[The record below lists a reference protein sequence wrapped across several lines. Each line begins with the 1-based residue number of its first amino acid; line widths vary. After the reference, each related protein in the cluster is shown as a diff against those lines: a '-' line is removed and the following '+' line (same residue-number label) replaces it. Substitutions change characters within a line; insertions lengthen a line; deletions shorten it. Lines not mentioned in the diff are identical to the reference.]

1 MGVPGRV
8 LLKLSGEV
16 LMGDLTSGIDPATVQ
31 RICEEISA
39 VSNLGIQI
47 ALVVGGGN
55 IFRGVSGAAQGIERT
70 TGDYMGM
77 LATLINAL
85 ALQSAL
91 EGIGVPARVLSAI
104 PVPSIC
110 EPYIRR
116 KGIDHLEK
124 GRVVI
129 FACGSGNPFF
139 TTDTAAALRASEMEC
154 TLLLKGTKVD
164 GIYSGDPK
172 IDPHAQRYSRITFK
186 EVIGRGLKV
195 MDTAAMALAGENDI
209 PIAVFSIQT
218 PGALID
224 VAQGRGQY
232 TLVINESC

>member
-1 MGVPGRV
+1 
-8 LLKLSGEV
+8 
-16 LMGDLTSGIDPATVQ
+16 MGDLPSGIDPATVQ
-31 RICEEISA
+31 RICEEISI

-55 IFRGVSGAAQGIERT
+55 IFRGISGAAQGIERT

-164 GIYSGDPK
+164 GVYSGDPK
-172 IDPHAQRYSRITFK
+172 KDSQAQRYSHVTFK

-195 MDTAAMALAGENDI
+195 MDTAALALASENDI

-224 VAQGRGQY
+224 VAQGSGHY
-232 TLVINESC
+232 TLVINEPHEKE